1 MRFPAFAIDD
11 VRKILL
17 KVIYIDELADTGDF
31 IILSGSGIKPT
42 NSSTI
47 RGKFPL
53 MFLPSVSRD

>member
-11 VRKILL
+11 VREILL

-47 RGKFPL
+47 RWKFPL

>member
-11 VRKILL
+11 VREILL